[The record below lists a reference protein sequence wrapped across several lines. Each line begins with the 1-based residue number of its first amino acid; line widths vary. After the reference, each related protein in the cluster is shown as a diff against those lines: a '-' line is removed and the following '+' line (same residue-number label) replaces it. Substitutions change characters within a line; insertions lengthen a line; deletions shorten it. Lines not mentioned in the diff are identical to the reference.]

1 MGSLDSGR
9 NILVVNAGSSN
20 IKLSL
25 FALREGNLVETWREK
40 IGLTDQGL
48 LNDCLAEKKDIF
60 AVGHRIVHGGNRFQ
74 ATTEIG
80 KQMLDY
86 LRSIESLAPQHL
98 PISIKAIETTLACFS
113 KARQV
118 AAFDTAFHSTLDLKD
133 KVYPLPFS
141 WYQDLGIRRF
151 GFHGISHR
159 YCAAKAADFLG
170 SPPSELKIINCHLGN
185 GASICAI
192 KNGKSIN
199 TSMGFTPLDG
209 IMMGTRGGSI
219 DPGIILH
226 LLENER
232 MSLPDLKQALNKDSG
247 LKGICGYSNMEEVE
261 RAILQGND
269 LAKLAFE
276 MYVAKVAATI
286 ASFIPQL
293 GGLDV
298 LSFSGG
304 VGENSA
310 NLRSAVCEKLNVL
323 AVEIDLS
330 LNEKTTGNPLADCLA
345 ISPAGSR
352 MKTLVIKSD
361 ENLAIAQEILLLYPV

>member
-1 MGSLDSGR
+1 
-9 NILVVNAGSSN
+9 
-20 IKLSL
+20 
-25 FALREGNLVETWREK
+25 
-40 IGLTDQGL
+40 
-48 LNDCLAEKKDIF
+48 
-60 AVGHRIVHGGNRFQ
+60 
-74 ATTEIG
+74 
-80 KQMLDY
+80 
-86 LRSIESLAPQHL
+86 
-98 PISIKAIETTLACFS
+98 
-113 KARQV
+113 
-118 AAFDTAFHSTLDLKD
+118 
-133 KVYPLPFS
+133 
-141 WYQDLGIRRF
+141 
-151 GFHGISHR
+151 
-159 YCAAKAADFLG
+159 
-170 SPPSELKIINCHLGN
+170 
-185 GASICAI
+185 
-192 KNGKSIN
+192 
-199 TSMGFTPLDG
+199 
-209 IMMGTRGGSI
+209 MMGTRGGSI

-352 MKTLVIKSD
+352 MKTLVIKSN